1 MLSTRGTYLG
11 ILIGHRVETLYFKA
25 EIRKEKRCIFIVH
38 CEREMKEKKL
48 GLVSLVLMIFTSV
61 YGFNNIP
68 RSFYL
73 MGYAAIPWFVIAG
86 ILFFIPFAFMVAEFG
101 SAFRKETGGMYSW
114 MCNSVGPKYAFIGT
128 FMWYTSYVLWM
139 VNVSS
144 GIWVPVSN
152 VIFGEDNT
160 ENWSIFG
167 IHLLSGTRL
176 LGIMAVIFFIIIT
189 YFDTKG
195 IDKISKVTS
204 IGGTAVLTINILV
217 VVGSIIMIF
226 ARHGQLEQ
234 PFVGV
239 ESLQNSLNVDYQGN
253 TIKIL
258 SFIVY
263 ALFAYGG
270 IEAVGGLVDKTEN
283 PKKNFPKGII
293 SAALVI
299 VVGYALLIMLVGSF
313 TNYNEILGS
322 GKTIT
327 LGNVS
332 YIIMA
337 NFAAEIGKAF
347 GASHAT
353 QVLLSHVFARIFA
366 FAMLLTLMGAMF
378 TLVYSTIK
386 QIIDGTPKKL
396 WPGNMGEVDE
406 DGVPTNAMWIQCA
419 IVCVLILLV
428 SFGGDS
434 MQKFF
439 VILTAMVN
447 VGMTV
452 PYMFISFAFPKFK
465 KLKNV
470 DRSFVVYKTQRSAN
484 FWGYVVTLTLLLA
497 NVFAI
502 IQPALEG
509 DILTTFWSLSGPV
522 VFGLFAWF
530 IYTRYEKRIARGEIE
545 PEETANVLQEEV
557 EEV

>member
-1 MLSTRGTYLG
+1 
-11 ILIGHRVETLYFKA
+11 
-25 EIRKEKRCIFIVH
+25 
-38 CEREMKEKKL
+38 MKEEKKM
-48 GLVSLVLMIFTSV
+48 GLMALILMIFTSV

-68 RSFYL
+68 RSYYL

-101 SAFRKETGGMYSW
+101 SAFRNESGGMYSW
-114 MCNSVGPKYAFIGT
+114 MCKSVGPKYAFIGT

-160 ENWSIFG
+160 ATWSLFG
-167 IHLLSGTRL
+167 SELLSGTRL

-189 YFDTKG
+189 YFDSKG

-217 VVGSIIMIF
+217 VVGSIVMII

-234 PFVGV
+234 PFLGM
-239 ESLQNSLNVDYQGN
+239 ESLKVPLNAAYQGSPVM
-253 TIKIL
+253 IL

-283 PKKNFPKGII
+283 PKKNFPKGIV

-313 TNYNEILGS
+313 TNYDEILGADN
-322 GKTIT
+322 IT

-332 YIIMA
+332 YVIMS
-337 NFAAEIGKAF
+337 NFAAAFGKAF
-347 GASHAT
+347 GASAEA
-353 QVLLSHVFARIFA
+353 QVALAHGFARVYALI
-366 FAMLLTLMGAMF
+366 MLLALMGAMF

-386 QIIDGTPKKL
+386 QIIDGTPKEL
-396 WPGNMGEVDE
+396 WPGKMGEVDE
-406 DGVPTNAMWIQCA
+406 DGMPRNAMWIQCA
-419 IVCVLILLV
+419 IVSVLILLV
-428 SFGGDS
+428 SFGGDN
-434 MQKFF
+434 MQQFF
-439 VILTAMVN
+439 LILTAMVN

-465 KLKNV
+465 KLKDV
-470 DRSFVVYKTQRSAN
+470 DRSFEVYKSQKSAT
-484 FWGYVVTLTLLLA
+484 FWGWVVTLTLLFA
-497 NVFAI
+497 NTFAI
-502 IQPALEG
+502 IQPALDG
-509 DILTTFWSLSGPV
+509 DIKTTIWSLGGPV
-522 VFGLFAWF
+522 IFGLAAWV
-530 IYTRYEKRIARGEIE
+530 IYTRYEKRIASGKISAETKDTVTGE
-545 PEETANVLQEEV
+545 NVEGISEDV
-557 EEV
+557 SMAE